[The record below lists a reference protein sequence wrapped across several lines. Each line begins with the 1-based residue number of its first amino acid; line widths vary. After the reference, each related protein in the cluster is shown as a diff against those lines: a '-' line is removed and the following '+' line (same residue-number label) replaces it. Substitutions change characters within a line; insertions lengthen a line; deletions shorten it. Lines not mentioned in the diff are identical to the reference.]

1 MLLSDN
7 KFKFHIFRLELE
19 KSLGI
24 QEHVDTRDLSI
35 DRNSDPNLE
44 QKVKESSS
52 KDLKELNEEKR
63 RSARRKE

>member
-1 MLLSDN
+1 MNYKHCLF
-7 KFKFHIFRLELE
+7 FKSFRLELE

-24 QEHVDTRDLSI
+24 QEPVDTRELAI

-44 QKVKESSS
+44 QKVKESST
-52 KDLKELNEEKR
+52 KELKELNEEKR